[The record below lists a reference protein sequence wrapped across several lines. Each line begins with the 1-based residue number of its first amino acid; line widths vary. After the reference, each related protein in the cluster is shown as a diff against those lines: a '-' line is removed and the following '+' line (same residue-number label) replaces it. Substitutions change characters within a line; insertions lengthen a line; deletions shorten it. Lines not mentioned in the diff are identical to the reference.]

1 MKKRVNWNLIFTVA
15 FALTV
20 AAEIFALISI
30 LRLDML
36 PSLATVLLIL
46 VFVLYDVLMAYY
58 MFARKRRG
66 DRKRNERIRKRRR
79 IAASVL
85 AVLMICGCAVVA
97 TVVNDVRNTLEAV
110 QAAQPEEA
118 EAQGETRAVFV
129 RTYDGAQSLADA
141 KDYTF
146 GIVTGYDDEGTKQ
159 AVAAIEAQLGQTIRT
174 ESSLSAFEMADAL
187 LSGRINAMVLNSNYV
202 SILEEEEQYAMFSD
216 NTRILADVPIAGTG
230 EKLDGT
236 GLLLNAEGE
245 IAENGVLK
253 PFIMYVSGSDS
264 REGTLEG
271 HTRSDV
277 NILVAVNPETY
288 QVLLLNTPRD
298 YLVAN
303 PHANGAQDKLTHCGI
318 WGIANS
324 IGALETLYEC
334 DVQYYGQINFSGF
347 ARLITALGGITV
359 HSDVAFTLHNNVGKI
374 KVGENDLNAREALA
388 FARTRKAFSDGDNT
402 RGKNQMKVIK
412 AILEKATSGK
422 TILTKYKKIM
432 KSIDGMFVMNVPMP
446 LISEL
451 VKRQVANMPEW
462 NIQSYSATG
471 EAGSELVYSVPDV
484 KQYVI
489 YPGEESNAKAKML
502 IQAVM
507 NGEILTDE
515 LMKSK

>member
-1 MKKRVNWNLIFTVA
+1 MKKRKIWNIVFLVV

-20 AAEIFALISI
+20 LAESFATIAI

-36 PSLATVLLIL
+36 PGALICLLLFAFVAYDLLLGSFMFLRGRHVRKETVGKI
-46 VFVLYDVLMAYY
+46 
-58 MFARKRRG
+58 
-66 DRKRNERIRKRRR
+66 IKRRR
-79 IAASVL
+79 ITASVL
-85 AVLMICGCAVVA
+85 ALVMICGCAVVT
-97 TVVNDVRNTLEAV
+97 TVANDVRNTLSSV
-110 QAAQPEEA
+110 QPVQENAI
-118 EAQGETRAVFV
+118 TRSVFV
-129 RTYDGAQSLADA
+129 RTYDGAQTLSDA

-146 GIVTGYDDEGTKQ
+146 GVVEGYDDVCTQQ
-159 AVAAIEAQLGQTIRT
+159 AIAAIEAQLGTTIRT
-174 ESSLSAFEMADAL
+174 ERSISAFEMADGL
-187 LSGRINAMVLNSNYV
+187 LSGRLDAMILNSAYV
-202 SILEEEEQYAMFSD
+202 DILEEDAHYEMFSD
-216 NTRILADVPIAGTG
+216 HTRILADVEIEGNG
-230 EKLDGT
+230 EELDGS

-245 IAENGVLK
+245 VAENGVLK

-359 HSDVAFTLHNNVGKI
+359 HSDVAFTLHNNVGEI